1 MRRISFPFLSLLFF
15 LWAACFIGSGCRKT
29 EQPPPPAEPGP
40 AEMLTKILTDQGLDP
55 QAIHQFRDLANG
67 LHVKV
72 ELGLDAYAAIEP
84 LLEKRLA
91 EDAAVILKKEKS
103 QEKDVAYF
111 LWQVAGK
118 NQDRL
123 TVVFSCPPET
133 KPAGP
138 PPRKKAAIIVDD
150 LGYSLEAVQILC
162 SLKKPITLSILPF
175 APLTQKTAE
184 LARDAGLE
192 MMLHLPLESLS
203 RSAKKSPSEVM
214 IFKGMNRDEIKR
226 DVEACLQQI
235 PWSKGVNNHTGSRIT
250 EDPGMMRVILEVLKD
265 KGLYF
270 IDSRTT
276 RYSVAFD
283 QALMLGVPSASRK
296 VFIDAVDNGG
306 AIQAKLEE
314 LFGLAREK
322 GQAVGICHARPETL
336 RALQKYVGLA
346 KDYGVELVFASEV
359 VGTKRGS

>member
-1 MRRISFPFLSLLFF
+1 MRRIPCSFLSLL
-15 LWAACFIGSGCRKT
+15 LLLLAACFIGSGCRKK
-29 EQPPPPAEPGP
+29 EPPPPTEPGP
-40 AEMLTKILTDQGLDP
+40 AEVLTKILTDQGLDP
-55 QAIHQFRDLANG
+55 QAIHQFRDPANG

-84 LLEKRLA
+84 VLEKRLA
-91 EDAAVILKKEKS
+91 DASAVILKKEKS
-103 QEKDVAYF
+103 QEKDFFYF

-118 NQDRL
+118 SQDRL

-150 LGYSLEAVQILC
+150 LGYSLEAVQVLR

-175 APLTQKTAE
+175 APLTRKTVE
-184 LARDAGLE
+184 LGRDAGLE
-192 MMLHLPLESLS
+192 MILHLPLESWS
-203 RSAKKSPSEVM
+203 RPSKKNPAEVM
-214 IFKGMNRDEIKR
+214 ISKGMSGDEIKR
-226 DVEACLQQI
+226 DVEACLEQI

-250 EDPGMMRVILEVLKD
+250 EDPEMMRIILEVLKA

-276 RYSVAFD
+276 RNSVAFD
-283 QALMLGVPSASRK
+283 QALQMGVPSASRK
-296 VFIDAVDNGG
+296 VFIDAVENED
-306 AIQAKLEE
+306 AIRAKLGE

-322 GQAVGICHARPETL
+322 GQAVGIGHARPETL

-346 KDYGVELVFASEV
+346 EGYGVELVFASEV

>member
-1 MRRISFPFLSLLFF
+1 MRRISYSFLSLLF
-15 LWAACFIGSGCRKT
+15 LLLAACFIGSGCRKT
-29 EQPPPPAEPGP
+29 EQPPSPAEPGP
-40 AEMLTKILTDQGLDP
+40 AEILTKTLTDQGLDP
-55 QAIHQFRDLANG
+55 QAIHQFRDADNG
-67 LHVKV
+67 LHFKV
-72 ELGLDAYAAIEP
+72 ELGLEAYAAIEP
-84 LLEKRLA
+84 VLEKRLA
-91 EDAAVILKKEKS
+91 DASAVILKKEKS

-123 TVVFSCPPET
+123 TVVFSCLPET

-138 PPRKKAAIIVDD
+138 PPRKKVAIIVDD
-150 LGYSLEAVQILC
+150 LGYSLEAVEVLR

-175 APLTQKTAE
+175 APLTRKTAE

-192 MMLHLPLESLS
+192 MILHLPLESWS

-226 DVEACLQQI
+226 DVEACLEQI

-250 EDPGMMRVILEVLKD
+250 EDPGMMRIILEVLKA

-276 RYSVAFD
+276 RNSVAFD
-283 QALMLGVPSASRK
+283 QALQMGVPSASRK
-296 VFIDAVDNGG
+296 VFIDAVDNEE
-306 AIQAKLEE
+306 AIRAKLDE
-314 LFGLAREK
+314 LFRLAREK
-322 GQAVGICHARPETL
+322 GQAVGIGHARPETL

-346 KDYGVELVFASEV
+346 EGYGVGLVFASEI

>member
-1 MRRISFPFLSLLFF
+1 MRRTSFPFLSLLFF

-40 AEMLTKILTDQGLDP
+40 AEILTKILTDQGLDP
-55 QAIHQFRDLANG
+55 QAIHQFRDPANG

-91 EDAAVILKKEKS
+91 DAAAVILKKEKS

-123 TVVFSCPPET
+123 TIVFSCPVET
-133 KPAGP
+133 KPTGP

-192 MMLHLPLESLS
+192 MILHLPLESWS

-214 IFKGMNRDEIKR
+214 IFKGMNREEIKR
-226 DVEACLQQI
+226 DVEACLHQI
-235 PWSKGVNNHTGSRIT
+235 PWSRGVNNHTGSRIT
-250 EDPGMMRVILEVLKD
+250 EDSRMMRIILEVLKD

-276 RYSVAFD
+276 RNSVAFD
-283 QALMLGVPSASRK
+283 QALQLGVPSASRK
-296 VFIDAVDNGG
+296 VFLDAVDNEE

-314 LFGLAREK
+314 LFGLARKK
-322 GQAVGICHARPETL
+322 GQAVGIGHARPETL
-336 RALQKYVGLA
+336 RALQKYIGLA
-346 KDYGVELVFASEV
+346 EGYGVELVFASEV
-359 VGTKRGS
+359 VGAKRGS

>member
-1 MRRISFPFLSLLFF
+1 MRRISFSFLGLFF
-15 LWAACFIGSGCRKT
+15 LLSAVCFIVPGCRRT
-29 EQPPPPAEPGP
+29 EQQPPAAEPGP
-40 AEMLTKILTDQGLDP
+40 AEILTNILAERGLSP
-55 QAIHQFRDLANG
+55 QAIHQFRDADNG
-67 LHVKV
+67 LHFKV

-84 LLEKRLA
+84 VLDKLLA
-91 EDAAVILKKEKS
+91 DASAVILKKEKS
-103 QEKDVAYF
+103 QEKDSSYF

-138 PPRKKAAIIVDD
+138 PPRKKAAIIMDD
-150 LGYSLEAVQILC
+150 LGYSLEAVQILS

-175 APLTQKTAE
+175 APLTRKTAE

-226 DVEACLQQI
+226 DVKACLEQI
-235 PWSKGVNNHTGSRIT
+235 PWAKGVNNHTGSRIT

-265 KGLYF
+265 RGLYF

-283 QALMLGVPSASRK
+283 QALQLGVPSASRK
-296 VFIDAVDNGG
+296 VFIDAVDNEG
-306 AIQAKLEE
+306 AIQAKLVE
-314 LFGLAREK
+314 LFGLARKE
-322 GQAVGICHARPETL
+322 GQVVGICHARPETL

-346 KDYGVELVFASEV
+346 EGYGVELVFASEI
-359 VGTKRGS
+359 VGTKRES